1 MRNLKIGIGS
11 DHAGFAFKEA
21 IKGKLQAEGHEV
33 IDVGTQDERP
43 VATAPYAQA
52 VAEGLLDGKFERG
65 ILICG
70 TGGGMS
76 VSANRYPGIR
86 AVLCFSPFTAEAA
99 RSHNDANIL
108 VLGSRTISLVQ
119 ALELVDIFLSTPF
132 AGGKYA
138 ERLKY
143 LEAIERKVGEI
154 VQEQSSGGKN

>member
-1 MRNLKIGIGS
+1 LKIGIGS
-11 DHAGFAFKEA
+11 DHAGFAFKKA
-21 IKGKLQAEGHEV
+21 IKEKLSEEGHEV
-33 IDVGTQDERP
+33 CDVGTQEERP

-52 VAEGLLDGKFERG
+52 VAEGLLNGEFERG

-76 VSANRYPGIR
+76 VAANRYPGIR
-86 AVLCFSPFTAEAA
+86 AILCFNPFTAEMA
-99 RSHNDANIL
+99 RSHNDANVL
-108 VLGSRTISLVQ
+108 VMGSRTIALSE

-143 LEAIERKVGEI
+143 LDKIERKVGEI
-154 VQEQSSGGKN
+154 LQERFPK

>member
-1 MRNLKIGIGS
+1 VKDLKIGIGS

-21 IKGKLQAEGHEV
+21 IKENLSKEGHEA
-33 IDVGTQDERP
+33 IDAGAQDEQP

-52 VAEGLLDGKFERG
+52 IAEGLLNGEFERG

-76 VSANRYPGIR
+76 VTANRYPGIR
-86 AVLCFSPFTAEAA
+86 AVLCFNPFTARMA
-99 RSHNDANIL
+99 RSHNNANIL
-108 VLGSRTISLVQ
+108 VLGSRTITLPE
-119 ALELVDIFLSTPF
+119 ALELVDIFLSTSF

-143 LEAIERKVGEI
+143 LEEIEKKVAKI
-154 VQEQSSGGKN
+154 LQEQFA

>member
-1 MRNLKIGIGS
+1 MKIGIGS

-21 IKGKLQAEGHEV
+21 IKEKLSTEGYEV
-33 IDVGTQDERP
+33 ADVGTQDEHP

-52 VAEGLLDGKFERG
+52 VAEGLLNGDFERG

-76 VSANRYPGIR
+76 VAANRYPGIR
-86 AVLCFSPFTAEAA
+86 AVLCFNPFTAEMA
-99 RSHNDANIL
+99 RSHNDANVL
-108 VLGSRTISLVQ
+108 VMGSRTIILPQ

-143 LEAIERKVGEI
+143 LEEIEKKVANI
-154 VQEQSSGGKN
+154 LQEKVI